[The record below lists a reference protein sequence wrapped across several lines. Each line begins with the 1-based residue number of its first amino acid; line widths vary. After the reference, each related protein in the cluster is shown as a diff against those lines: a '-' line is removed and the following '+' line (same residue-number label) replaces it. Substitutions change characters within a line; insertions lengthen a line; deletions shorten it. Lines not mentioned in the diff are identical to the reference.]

1 MKLSDEQLAAVSY
14 PGNVYVSACPGSG
27 KTRALTAK
35 IITTIIQNRPVKKI
49 LALTYTNRAADEIEK
64 RIDQLLTD
72 GEESLWAGTIHS
84 FALEWILKPYAG
96 YIPEINNGF
105 SIIDEYEASNLIFAF
120 KNEQK
125 LGFNDKVNFSYG
137 LDGNVYNDNER
148 KEWVEKSF
156 RQYLLNN
163 KKIDFDQVLYFSHR
177 ILHERKQI
185 AQVLGSLFE
194 LICIDEVQDTQTL
207 QYSIISSIYNES
219 VVKQNLFLVGDFN
232 QSIYDGFGA
241 SKSIAEVK
249 KLFTGSD
256 IKDFP
261 FNDNYRSTQRLVDY
275 FSVFRNVQGQ
285 LSKAEYS
292 SEAGKIVFRNN
303 DISKDMLPDEI
314 AKIIRDEIAS
324 GVSEKDI
331 CIIAPQ
337 WAPIKSMAKRLTT
350 LVPEVK
356 FDAPS
361 LSPFYGQRDNVWF
374 YVVKILLT
382 DSTGRLF
389 TSRIRWANKVL
400 SAFVNYNHHL
410 SVWKAKDLLKMMN
423 AFKSDEKQGSLYLA
437 EACEYLLEK
446 LSLSLDDNES
456 LKHSYD
462 IFFEKAG
469 NNICKYADQYD
480 DDIDVFKVFFR
491 ESTGVVINSCHGVK
505 GEEYEVV
512 IAFGMLR
519 GFIPHR
525 EDIKK
530 GIAKAD
536 DSESK
541 LLYVICSRAKKNLYL
556 IAEQRDY
563 YRTPYQTAKLLKDY
577 RYTYG

>member
-35 IITTIIQNRPVKKI
+35 IIATISQNRPVKKV

-72 GEESLWAGTIHS
+72 GEEYLWAGTIHS

-105 SIIDEYEASNLIFAF
+105 SIIDEYEASNVIFEF
-120 KNEQK
+120 KKEIK
-125 LGFNDKVNFSYG
+125 LGFYDKVNFSYDLG
-137 LDGNVYNDNER
+137 GNVYNDNR
-148 KEWVEKSF
+148 NKEWVEKSF
-156 RQYLLNN
+156 RQHLLDN
-163 KKIDFDQVLYFSHR
+163 KKIDFDQVLYFAHR
-177 ILHERKQI
+177 LLLDRKEI
-185 AQVLGSLFE
+185 AQVLGGLFE
-194 LICIDEVQDTQTL
+194 LICIDEIQDTQSL

-219 VVKQNLFLVGDFN
+219 IVKQNLFLVGDFN

-249 KLFTGSD
+249 KLFVDSD

-285 LSKAEYS
+285 LSKAEHS
-292 SEAGKIVFRNN
+292 DDAGKIVFNDNN
-303 DISKDMLPDEI
+303 IGADLLPDEI
-314 AKIIRDEIAS
+314 AKIIREEIAS
-324 GVSEKDI
+324 GVSEKNI

-350 LVPEVK
+350 LVPEVR

-361 LSPFYGQRDNVWF
+361 LSPFFGQRDNVWF

-382 DSTGRLF
+382 DSSGRLF
-389 TSRIRWANKVL
+389 TSRLRWANKVL
-400 SAFVNYNHHL
+400 NAFIKYNHHL
-410 SVWKAKDLLKMMN
+410 SDWKAKDLLKMMN
-423 AFKSDEKQGSLYLA
+423 TFTSEEKQGTLYLV
-437 EACEYLLEK
+437 EACAYLLESI
-446 LSLSLDDNES
+446 SLSFDDNES
-456 LKHSYD
+456 LKQSYD
-462 IFFEKAG
+462 IFFEKAN
-469 NNICKYADQYD
+469 NNISKHSDQYD
-480 DDIDVFKVFFR
+480 DDIDVFRCFFR

-505 GEEYEVV
+505 GEEYDVV

-519 GFIPHR
+519 GFIPHWA
-525 EDIKK
+525 DIYKSV
-530 GIAKAD
+530 AKAD

-541 LLYVICSRAKKNLYL
+541 LLYVVCSRAKKNLYL
-556 IAEQRDY
+556 LAEKRDY
-563 YRTPYQTAKLLKDY
+563 KGAFYQTAKLLKDY
-577 RYTYG
+577 SYTYG